1 MYQTQVEFKVMQ
13 GATFAPLF
21 ELTDNFGV
29 AVSLDSTTIT
39 AHIKNA
45 SDRLL
50 AEMELL
56 EIDAANG
63 IFTLGLPS
71 GYDLPA
77 GQSYLNVKIQFQG
90 GISKSQNILINVIK
104 SVTLWS

>member
-21 ELTDNFGV
+21 ELTDDFGV
-29 AVSLDSTTIT
+29 AVSLDNATIT

-45 SDRLL
+45 SDKLL
-50 AEMELL
+50 AEMELTA
-56 EIDAANG
+56 IDAVNG
-63 IFTLGLPS
+63 VFTLGLPS

-77 GQSYLNVKIQFQG
+77 GQSYLNVKLEFQG
-90 GISKSQNILINVIK
+90 GISKSQNVLINVIK
-104 SVTLWS
+104 SVTL